1 MPYSRKNLVLLKL
14 QEIAN
19 DKNRPLPSSRGSAGG
34 PQEALERTS
43 GSADEED
50 FHVVTS
56 SFLQEGSAAD
66 LWLYQVKKTSS
77 LLAGCV
83 PEDLPDVTPVV
94 KKVMRVTPDYFRNF
108 GTCRD
113 EHLLLDLRKDFDERF
128 QLWKSFSHPSIAD
141 LYFVTSTELTL
152 FQEYCENGNL
162 REYLKRSLSEIEHI
176 VIIEDILK
184 GVVYLHGRDP
194 PIAHGYINPGKIFI
208 GHAGRAKLG
217 EFGLSQSV
225 AGFPHLAPSITV
237 AGMTRWMSP
246 EYFNGSEAG
255 LATIPGDLWS
265 FGCTLLEMITGL
277 IPYHQSRYDTQVLA
291 KILSGVYPGNPELI
305 RYPKGKEYPQEYVGL
320 VQRLISQCW
329 LPIGKRPSSQDL
341 LTIEQ
346 LQVQVLDAH
355 KRILGEEHPD
365 TLCSMNNLASTYSD
379 LGRYDEA
386 EQLQVQ
392 VLDTRKRILGE
403 EHPDTLCSMNN
414 LASTYSD
421 LGRYNEAEQLQV
433 QELDVCKRILGEE
446 HADTLCSMNN
456 LASTY
461 SHLGRYDKA
470 EQLQVQVLNAHK
482 RILGE
487 EHPDTLRSIG
497 NLALTYSHLGRYD
510 EAEQLEVQVLN
521 VRKRILGEEHPV
533 TLRSVNNLA
542 STYSHLGRYNEA
554 EQLQVQVLDVRK
566 RILGE
571 EHPDTLCSMN
581 NLASTYSHMGQYD
594 KAEQLQVQVL
604 DAHKR
609 ILGEEHPVTLRSVNN
624 LAATYSHL
632 GRYDKAEQ
640 LQVHVLNARER
651 ILGEEHPD
659 TLCSMNNL
667 ASTYSDLGRYNEA
680 EQLQVQVLNVRKRI
694 LGKEHP
700 DTLRSMS
707 NLAST
712 YSDLGRW
719 AEAGELYHNAR
730 SVAERTLGHQHPK
743 TQIYRQNLAELQNC
757 RTADNYAWET
767 TTPTIAKASQ

>member
-265 FGCTLLEMITGL
+265 FGCTLLEVSYRI
-277 IPYHQSRYDTQVLA
+277 IKA
-291 KILSGVYPGNPELI
+291 
-305 RYPKGKEYPQEYVGL
+305 
-320 VQRLISQCW
+320 
-329 LPIGKRPSSQDL
+329 
-341 LTIEQ
+341 EQ

-392 VLDTRKRILGE
+392 VLDT
-403 EHPDTLCSMNN
+403 
-414 LASTYSD
+414 
-421 LGRYNEAEQLQV
+421 
-433 QELDVCKRILGEE
+433 
-446 HADTLCSMNN
+446 
-456 LASTY
+456 
-461 SHLGRYDKA
+461 
-470 EQLQVQVLNAHK
+470 
-482 RILGE
+482 
-487 EHPDTLRSIG
+487 
-497 NLALTYSHLGRYD
+497 
-510 EAEQLEVQVLN
+510 
-521 VRKRILGEEHPV
+521 
-533 TLRSVNNLA
+533 
-542 STYSHLGRYNEA
+542 
-554 EQLQVQVLDVRK
+554 RK